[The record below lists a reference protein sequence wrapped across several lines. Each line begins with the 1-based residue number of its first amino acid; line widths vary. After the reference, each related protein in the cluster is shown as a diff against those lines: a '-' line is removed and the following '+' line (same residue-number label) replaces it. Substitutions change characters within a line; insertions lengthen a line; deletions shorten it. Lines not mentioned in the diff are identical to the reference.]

1 MSIKIILNKL
11 TNAIALVATVVSL
24 CMVLA
29 VIVGYLFFALQHF
42 RGPSPIYFCL
52 LLLVTLYSEK
62 LGLFAMVFLLPISPS
77 LHTQLSFIYSPAVPF
92 FISYAGIDICVGFMA
107 GVVLLQLARCGNPL
121 SSRDLIP
128 WPVGVVFIL
137 IVISS
142 VLVVYRNVVQQD
154 LQLDTI
160 DLIKKFFLFKI
171 MSRDDPYFTVVDIFI
186 YAICAALVFIT
197 KNRFRADENLES
209 VVIFSLVSSLYLSA
223 IFGIF
228 QSTTKFGL
236 PPETWNHRASSF
248 YYGANGFQPDLHA
261 FGALMLIG
269 SVGLLGYLCYT
280 RSRKKIIFLLG
291 AVFLCWIA
299 LLLSKSRSSIMFSV
313 LSTFLFMVCIFG
325 RHISKASFIRFFV
338 LSIALMAAITA
349 IPLLLSSDLMQSFYR
364 AKYTSFDFWN
374 QMLSLRPELHRAAL
388 RIYSEYPWFGAGQ
401 TSFFQLSASP
411 AHNYSEYAVHQGGEN
426 AHNYFLQV
434 LSELGAIG
442 AIGFIYLFAQPLIS
456 NSLSPR
462 VISISFII
470 LSIFWGNIY
479 SHSLI
484 VRENLF
490 ILTIAVSILYT
501 KSNVK
506 QL

>member
-1 MSIKIILNKL
+1 
-11 TNAIALVATVVSL
+11 
-24 CMVLA
+24 
-29 VIVGYLFFALQHF
+29 
-42 RGPSPIYFCL
+42 
-52 LLLVTLYSEK
+52 
-62 LGLFAMVFLLPISPS
+62 
-77 LHTQLSFIYSPAVPF
+77 
-92 FISYAGIDICVGFMA
+92 
-107 GVVLLQLARCGNPL
+107 
-121 SSRDLIP
+121 
-128 WPVGVVFIL
+128 
-137 IVISS
+137 VISS
-142 VLVVYRNVVQQD
+142 ILVIYRNVVQQE
-154 LQLDTI
+154 LQLDTV

-171 MSRDDPYFTVVDIFI
+171 MARDSPYFSVVDIFV

-197 KNRFRADENLES
+197 KNRFQADENLES
-209 VVIFSLVSSLYLSA
+209 AVVFSLISSLYLSA

-228 QSTTKFGL
+228 QSITKFGL

-269 SVGLLGYLCYT
+269 SVGLLGYLCHAH
-280 RSRKKIIFLLG
+280 SRKKIIFLLG
-291 AVFLCWIA
+291 AILLCWLA

-313 LSTFLFMVCIFG
+313 LSTSIFMVCIFG
-325 RHISKASFIRFFV
+325 RHIGKVPFIRFFL
-338 LSIALMAAITA
+338 LSITLMAVITA
-349 IPLLLSSDLMQSFYR
+349 TPLLLSSDLMQSFYR
-364 AKYTSFDFWN
+364 VNYTSFDFWN

-388 RIYSEYPWFGAGQ
+388 RIYLEYPWFGAGQ

-442 AIGFIYLFAQPLIS
+442 AIGFIYLFAQPLLS

-490 ILTIAVSILYT
+490 ILTIAVSIMYT

-506 QL
+506 PL